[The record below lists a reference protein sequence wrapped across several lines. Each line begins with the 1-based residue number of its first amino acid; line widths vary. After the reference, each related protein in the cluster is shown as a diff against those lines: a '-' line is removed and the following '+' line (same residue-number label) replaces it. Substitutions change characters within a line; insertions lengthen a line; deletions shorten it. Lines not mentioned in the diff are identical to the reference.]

1 MDIND
6 LKRRKKNL
14 KLTTAQL
21 AYLAEL
27 PVGTVSKV
35 MTGETKKP
43 SYITIEKID
52 KALAHEEMIARLDEY
67 KRYLEE
73 YLKQHPD
80 EDVDMKEL
88 EQKYRKERGLNNDP
102 IPFAV
107 PKGETENHGNLAIV
121 ADKRATV
128 SMLGEI
134 GEDRNVELL
143 DGNIII
149 NEMPGIKHQTIV
161 QNIGWAIQKFIDDNK
176 GKCKVFSIGVNVRIS
191 EDDYSLLIPD
201 IVVTCDPDSIRDD
214 GIWGAPDWVIEVVSR
229 STRHRDYRDKMHKY
243 MSCGVREYW
252 IVDPDKEKVTTYIEG
267 EPMMAY
273 NYNFDDEIPVY
284 IYDGRLKI
292 KVRVYE

>member
-52 KALAHEEMIARLDEY
+52 RALAHEEMIARLSEY
-67 KRYLEE
+67 KLYLEE
-73 YLKQHPD
+73 YFKEHPD

-88 EQKYRKERGLNNDP
+88 ENKYRSERGLSNDP

-107 PKGETENHGNLAIV
+107 PISQIEDHGNLTAV
-121 ADKRATV
+121 VDKRATV

-134 GEDRNVELL
+134 GEDRTVELL

-149 NEMPGIKHQTIV
+149 NETPGIKHQTIV
-161 QNIGWAIQKFIDDNK
+161 QNIGWTIQRFIDDNK
-176 GKCKVFSIGVNVRIS
+176 GKCKAFSVGVNVRIS
-191 EDDYSLLIPD
+191 EDDYTLLIPD
-201 IVVTCDPDSIRDD
+201 IVVVCDPDSIRDD

-229 STRHRDYRDKMHKY
+229 STRHRDYKDKMYKY
-243 MSCGVREYW
+243 MSGGVREYW
-252 IVDPDKEKVTTYIEG
+252 IVDPEKEKVTTYIEG

-273 NYNFDDEIPVY
+273 IYNFEDEIPVY
-284 IYDGRLKI
+284 IYDGKLKI
-292 KVRVYE
+292 KAFP